1 MEELAEIEKKVL
13 RELMFSGFQSS
24 RSSICKRLRIS
35 PSTFGYII
43 KKLENKRVI
52 LGYRVRVNPIALGYS
67 LPLWIFVE
75 PKKSAEIFKLKDE
88 LFEIP
93 QFYSVDIITGVSDI
107 ASLAFVKSTD
117 EVGKLLEDIIQ
128 RFGSRIK
135 RIYTLPVIG
144 LTKLHQVRIR
154 TREPVKLDSKDRK
167 ILEHLFTN
175 PLAGVSA
182 ISSNTGLHRNT
193 VAKRLKRMW
202 EEQVLLKKSVI
213 VNVDYLPQL
222 GMNYWVVMFLELPA
236 QSRSKILNIL
246 SRLDSVH
253 EVYSLGSTY
262 DALIKVR
269 CSAVSDLAGL
279 TYKLLGTRLAT
290 KTVTHLVVDHREKD
304 MRVFMGIRDTPYL

>member
-1 MEELAEIEKKVL
+1 MEKLVDIEKRVL
-13 RELMFSGFQSS
+13 QELMFNGFQSS
-24 RSSICKRLRIS
+24 RLAVCKKLRIS

-43 KKLENKRVI
+43 KKLENKKVI
-52 LGYRVRVNPIALGYS
+52 LGYRVRVNPVALGYS
-67 LPLWIFVE
+67 LPLWIFIE
-75 PKKSAEIFKLKDE
+75 PKRSSEIFKLKDE

-93 QFYSVDIITGVSDI
+93 QFYSVDVITGVSDI
-107 ASLAFVKSTD
+107 ASLAFVRSTG
-117 EVGKLLEDIIQ
+117 EIGSLLEDIIQ

-135 RIYTLPVIG
+135 RMYTLPVIG
-144 LTKLHQVRIR
+144 LTKLHQVKIR
-154 TREPVKLDSKDRK
+154 TSGPVKLDSKDYR
-167 ILEHLFTN
+167 ILEYLFTN
-175 PLAGVSA
+175 PLAGISA

-213 VNVDYLPQL
+213 VDRRYLSQL
-222 GMNYWVVMFLELPA
+222 GINYWVVMFLELPT
-236 QSRSKILNIL
+236 QNRSRMLDTL
-246 SRLDSVH
+246 SRLDGVH

-290 KTVTHLVVDHREKD
+290 KTVTHLIVDHREKD
-304 MRVFMGIRDTPYL
+304 ISVFIGY